1 MRRVMLLAVS
11 VLTVMSIVVVSPALA
26 HDRDGDCWDEDEFF
40 WHRDCG
46 DDVEVVFVPV
56 FFGFWNF
63 DPFWGWFWDDGCGFD
78 WDGPVTPADC
88 FD

>member
-1 MRRVMLLAVS
+1 MRRVLLLVVS
-11 VLTVMSIVVVSPALA
+11 ILMVVSMAVSPALA
-26 HDRDGDCWDEDEFF
+26 HDRDGDCWDEDDFF
-40 WHRDCG
+40 WRHDC
-46 DDVEVVFVPV
+46 DDDEVEVVYVPV

-88 FD
+88 WD